1 MDTLIMTVKTFK
13 VVVCY
18 FAINTL
24 TTEIAIDPNVSK
36 FTIIFGDIGT
46 IISKFNFRHFFATGI

>member
-1 MDTLIMTVKTFK
+1 MDTLIMTVKPFK
-13 VVVCY
+13 VVICY

-24 TTEIAIDPNVSK
+24 TTEIAIDPNVSE

-46 IISKFNFRHFFATGI
+46 IISKLNFRQFFATII